1 LHEDG
6 AVSVEAISTADFGDF
21 QRRLTDI
28 ERRVFVKHESRIL
41 KAFKRQWVGWLYL
54 GRPPGDERNVSVN
67 RWSSDIETTST
78 SAVTLRILN
87 TADYS
92 GGVHRSGTPVIEW
105 ERIWAEVQATLIP
118 VMIADLKREIERDL
132 TTPKAPKKLGARG
145 GPNTAVRRFTL

>member
-1 LHEDG
+1 
-6 AVSVEAISTADFGDF
+6 VSVEAISTCDFGDF

-28 ERRVFVKHESRIL
+28 ERRVFAKHESRIL

-54 GRPPGDERNVSVN
+54 GRPPGAERNVSVN

-78 SAVTLRILN
+78 SAVTLRIMN

-118 VMIADLKREIERDL
+118 AMIADMQRAIEEDL
-132 TTPKAPKKLGARG
+132 NTPAAPKKLGPRG
-145 GPNTAVRRFTL
+145 GPNTVVRSFTL